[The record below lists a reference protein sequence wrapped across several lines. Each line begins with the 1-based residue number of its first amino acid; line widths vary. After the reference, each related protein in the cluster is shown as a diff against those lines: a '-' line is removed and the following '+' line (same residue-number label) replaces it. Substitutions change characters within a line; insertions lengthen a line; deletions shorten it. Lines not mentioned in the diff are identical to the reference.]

1 MQRISLKWWSP
12 TYRGLS
18 MGWVHGPQVIFVL
31 VVFSFGSSWRRKTW
45 AALFKKRT
53 ATKHLATGRLLLKH
67 GFLDIIW
74 YSIYCSWD
82 SPCLFLSAYL
92 TCYLHISEELL
103 EVDLSSAASTRD
115 SFRWH
120 RFWISSSCFGCIL
133 RFSFCQDRFCRAWIV
148 LNEFSGRFV
157 SLKSSE
163 NWEWPH

>member
-1 MQRISLKWWSP
+1 
-12 TYRGLS
+12 

-67 GFLDIIW
+67 GFLDMIW
-74 YSIYCSWD
+74 YSIYRSWD

-92 TCYLHISEELL
+92 TCYLHIWRSEELL
-103 EVDLSSAASTRD
+103 EVDLFSAASTRD

-120 RFWISSSCFGCIL
+120 RLWISSSCFGCIL
-133 RFSFCQDRFCRAWIV
+133 RFSFCQDRFCRVWIV